1 MSTYNIKQDI
11 NKLKELGLL
20 QGKVIDVDLFLTE
33 EEDLSLRQF
42 LSKYPYI
49 KEEDI
54 LSLILYEFMEKRKG
68 MHKD

>member
-1 MSTYNIKQDI
+1 MSAYNIEQDI

-33 EEDLSLRQF
+33 KEDLSLRQF
-42 LSKYPYI
+42 LNKYPYI

-68 MHKD
+68 IHKD

>member
-1 MSTYNIKQDI
+1 MSTYNIEQDI

-20 QGKVIDVDLFLTE
+20 QGKVIDIDLFLTE
-33 EEDLSLRQF
+33 KEDLNLRQF

-54 LSLILYEFMEKRKG
+54 LSLILYEFMEKHKG
-68 MHKD
+68 IHKD

>member
-1 MSTYNIKQDI
+1 MSAYNIEQDI

-33 EEDLSLRQF
+33 KEDLSLRQF
-42 LSKYPYI
+42 LNKYPYI
-49 KEEDI
+49 KEEYI

-68 MHKD
+68 IHKD

>member
-33 EEDLSLRQF
+33 KEDLNLRQF

-54 LSLILYEFMEKRKG
+54 LSLMLYEFMEKRKG
-68 MHKD
+68 IHKD

>member
-1 MSTYNIKQDI
+1 MSAYNIEQDI

-33 EEDLSLRQF
+33 KEDLSLRQF
-42 LSKYPYI
+42 LNKYPYI

-54 LSLILYEFMEKRKG
+54 LSLIL
-68 MHKD
+68 

>member
-1 MSTYNIKQDI
+1 MSTHNIEQDI

-33 EEDLSLRQF
+33 KEDLSLRQF

-49 KEEDI
+49 K
-54 LSLILYEFMEKRKG
+54 
-68 MHKD
+68 

>member
-20 QGKVIDVDLFLTE
+20 QGRVINVDLFLTE
-33 EEDLSLRQF
+33 KEDLSLRQF
-42 LSKYPYI
+42 LSKYPHI

-54 LSLILYEFMEKRKG
+54 LSLMLYEFMEKRKG
-68 MHKD
+68 ICKD